1 MDGYSVCRL
10 VYRIARAEVR
20 EWVVKLFYQSLKRQK
35 GKAHTHT
42 SYTHTLVQCVNIC
55 ALAEGTHRL
64 CSSAWQSYCCWFLK
78 WPLQYFRLFC
88 HCVINKETLRPKTRQ
103 LNDGSANLSGL
114 LLHINASLT
123 DNQMD
128 RQTDGQTDEQT
139 DCWMDGLSQRIKG
152 FSLRSSRGLLPRTTV
167 EIPSRLCM
175 VMPQIN

>member
-1 MDGYSVCRL
+1 MLCLSAGLSAGLSHWSVDWLGWGARMGGKTFLPVTEKTKGYGTL
-10 VYRIARAEVR
+10 T
-20 EWVVKLFYQSLKRQK
+20 
-35 GKAHTHT
+35 HTHLH
-42 SYTHTLVQCVNIC
+42 SYIRQCVNIC

-114 LLHINASLT
+114 LLHINVSLT

-128 RQTDGQTDEQT
+128 RRTDRQTDEET
-139 DCWMDGLSQRIKG
+139 DWWMDCPRVERVLAAVLTRLVTANNCWDSQ
-152 FSLRSSRGLLPRTTV
+152 
-167 EIPSRLCM
+167 
-175 VMPQIN
+175 